1 MAIDV
6 AELLNPIAGSD
17 PCGEDMSF
25 ADVFDQMREA
35 RRADDASLSQGDWQT
50 DRKLADWRLVLQ
62 LGERVLSRQSK
73 DLQAAVWVGEAAI
86 GKEGYAGAAEAF
98 ALLGGLLERYWDGL
112 YPRLDGD
119 DADERASK
127 LSWFNTYA
135 SRALRAAPL
144 TEAKPA
150 MTLNDWQASR
160 DVDNLGRQ
168 NAEAYQAALAEGKP
182 TGEGFDKAIIDNSAD
197 FIKALLASTE
207 AAQASFAAFKSQVD
221 HKLGR
226 SAPSL
231 SEIEEALKRAQQLVL
246 KAAKTKGLVTDSAA
260 AAADEPAA
268 VVASASG
275 AVGSSMAGSAPA
287 GGGFSLQLG
296 GAHSGRDGALKA
308 LGEIAQFFRRTE
320 PHSPVPFLIERA
332 ISWAD
337 TPLDEWLVQVVT
349 DDSVL
354 SRIRDRTGIAQ

>member
-17 PCGEDMSF
+17 PCGEDLSF

-50 DRKLADWRLVLQ
+50 DRKVADWRLVLQ

-98 ALLGGLLERYWDGL
+98 ALLGGLLERYWEGL

-119 DADERASK
+119 DADERISK

-135 SRALRAAPL
+135 SRVLRAAPL

-182 TGEGFDKAIIDNSAD
+182 TGEGFDKALVGNSAD

-207 AAQASFAAFKSQVD
+207 AAQASFAAFKTQVD
-221 HKLGR
+221 QKLGR

-246 KAAKTKGLVTDSAA
+246 KAAKAKGLVAESTPVAG
-260 AAADEPAA
+260 DEPVAHAA
-268 VVASASG
+268 PAG
-275 AVGSSMAGSAPA
+275 AVGAAVAVSAP
-287 GGGFSLQLG
+287 GGVGFSLQLG

>member
-6 AELLNPIAGSD
+6 AELLQPISGSD
-17 PCGEDMSF
+17 PCGEDLSF
-25 ADVFDQMREA
+25 ADVFDQIREA

-50 DRKLADWRLVLQ
+50 DRKVADWRLVLQ

-98 ALLGGLLERYWDGL
+98 GLLGGLLERYWDGL

-119 DADERASK
+119 DADERVSK

-135 SRALRAAPL
+135 SRVLRAAPL

-160 DVDNLGRQ
+160 EVDNLGRQ
-168 NAEAYQAALAEGKP
+168 NADAYQAALAEGKP
-182 TGEGFDKAIIDNSAD
+182 TGESFDKALVDNSAD
-197 FIKALLASTE
+197 FLSALLASTE
-207 AAQASFAAFKSQVD
+207 AAQVSFASFKTQVD
-221 HKLGR
+221 QKLGR

-231 SEIEEALKRAQQLVL
+231 SEIEESLKRAQQLVM
-246 KAAKTKGLVTDSAA
+246 KAAKAKGLIADSVPELADQSGAA
-260 AAADEPAA
+260 AE
-268 VVASASG
+268 
-275 AVGSSMAGSAPA
+275 AGSAAGSVAVAAPA
-287 GGGFSLQLG
+287 GAGFTLQLG
-296 GAHSGRDGALKA
+296 GSHAGRAGALKA
-308 LGEIAQFFRRTE
+308 LGEIAQFFKRTE

-337 TPLDEWLVQVVT
+337 TPLDEWLVQVVS

>member
-25 ADVFDQMREA
+25 ADIFDQMREA
-35 RRADDASLSQGDWQT
+35 RRADDSSLSQGDWQT
-50 DRKLADWRLVLQ
+50 DRKAADWRLVLQ

-98 ALLGGLLERYWDGL
+98 ALLGGLLERYWEGL

-119 DADERASK
+119 DADERVSK

-135 SRALRAAPL
+135 SRVLRAAPL

-182 TGEGFDKAIIDNSAD
+182 TGEAFDKALVDNSAD
-197 FIKALLASTE
+197 FLNALLASTE
-207 AAQASFAAFKSQVD
+207 AAQVSFAAFKAQVD
-221 HKLGR
+221 QKLGR
-226 SAPSL
+226 SAPGL
-231 SEIEEALKRAQQLVL
+231 SEIEEALKRAQQLAM
-246 KAAKTKGLVTDSAA
+246 KAAKAKGLVSDSTPVAD
-260 AAADEPAA
+260 DEPAA
-268 VVASASG
+268 VAGAAGASVA
-275 AVGSSMAGSAPA
+275 VAGPA
-287 GGGFSLQLG
+287 GAGFTLQLG
-296 GAHSGRDGALKA
+296 GASSGRAGALKA